1 MKVITSL
8 SILNTNDATKDP
20 WPHVARHLIVV
31 VWQSEH
37 DRHLLAI
44 GVEPEHRQIVFEAEL
59 PPARLGAFLKAVID
73 SERSTAEQHCHR
85 IAPPPPEH
93 HAHDAWPLVYKAS
106 LALARALRSDEG
118 LAEAVVN
125 PAPPRPRCEPPIGKG
140 R

>member
-8 SILNTNDATKDP
+8 SIANTNDTAKDP
-20 WPHVARHLIVV
+20 WPHVARHLVVV
-31 VWQSEH
+31 VWQPDH
-37 DRHLLAI
+37 ARHLLAI

-59 PPARLGAFLKAVID
+59 PPASLGVFLKAVID
-73 SERSTAEQHCHR
+73 SERSAAEQHCHK
-85 IAPPPPEH
+85 ITLPPPEH
-93 HAHDAWPLVYKAS
+93 HAHDAWPLVHKAS

-125 PAPPRPRCEPPIGKG
+125 PAPPRPRCEPPAGKG